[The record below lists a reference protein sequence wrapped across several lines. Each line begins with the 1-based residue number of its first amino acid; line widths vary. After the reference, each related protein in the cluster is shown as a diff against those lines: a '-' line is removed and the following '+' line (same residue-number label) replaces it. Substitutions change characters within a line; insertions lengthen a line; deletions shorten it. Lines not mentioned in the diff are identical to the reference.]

1 MVCRNVEKLKRRRKK
16 YAKEKESL
24 DADNHLSYKHKA
36 QSDEAEAKNTL
47 QDMLVTD
54 KESHKETNDEVK
66 NTLQD
71 MLVNDKGN
79 QKDTNDELV
88 QFCIT
93 CHTNMHITRPPL
105 PPQIKY

>member
-54 KESHKETNDEVK
+54 KESHKETNDE
-66 NTLQD
+66 
-71 MLVNDKGN
+71 
-79 QKDTNDELV
+79 LV

>member
-1 MVCRNVEKLKRRRKK
+1 
-16 YAKEKESL
+16 
-24 DADNHLSYKHKA
+24 
-36 QSDEAEAKNTL
+36 
-47 QDMLVTD
+47 MLVTD

-71 MLVNDKGN
+71 MLVTDKGN